1 MPVKQ
6 KIKNFLSD
14 LVKRP
19 VSMGKLLTFLTLQAV
34 LLQAVFMACAFSHSC
49 SHTASA
55 SSCAS
60 GIQQSKS
67 GPSTQTASQGNLI
80 CSGDLSVG
88 TSGANTFS
96 SLPSV
101 GSPTVFSTF
110 LRSKLG
116 QSLPELAQHK
126 EDEKPKAHTNAGEN
140 CENTSFKRR
149 LGRINN
155 GR

>member
-6 KIKNFLSD
+6 KIKNFLLD

-19 VSMGKLLTFLTLQAV
+19 VSMGKLLIFLTLQAV
-34 LLQAVFMACAFSHSC
+34 LLQVVFTACAFSHSC
-49 SHTASA
+49 SHTVSV
-55 SSCAS
+55 SCCAS

-67 GPSTQTASQGNLI
+67 GPSTPIASQGNLI
-80 CSGDLSVG
+80 YSGDLLAG
-88 TSGANTFS
+88 TSGANTYS
-96 SLPSV
+96 SLPLV
-101 GSPTVFSTF
+101 ESPTVFSTF

-126 EDEKPKAHTNAGEN
+126 EDEKPKAHPHAGEN
-140 CENTSFKRR
+140 YGKTSFKRR

-155 GR
+155 E